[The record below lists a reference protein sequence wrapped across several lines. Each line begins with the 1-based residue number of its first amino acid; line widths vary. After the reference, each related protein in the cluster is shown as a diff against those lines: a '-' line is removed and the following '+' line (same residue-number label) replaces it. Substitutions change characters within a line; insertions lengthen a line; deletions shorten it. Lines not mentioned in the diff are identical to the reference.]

1 LRSVDIEEIGALGT
15 IFLGRLRFEFL
26 VRGEQ
31 ISDSRSQ
38 RERERETEREKAT
51 GHSVGKTLGYAL
63 NEAGNYMGRPNNM
76 SQFL

>member
-15 IFLGRLRFEFL
+15 IFRGRIRFELL

-38 RERERETEREKAT
+38 RERERERE
-51 GHSVGKTLGYAL
+51 
-63 NEAGNYMGRPNNM
+63 GNWTPSWQNPLDMR
-76 SQFL
+76 